1 MSRRENWQD
10 IRRVMLDAWTGV
22 IPVMSER
29 ETIDEMLATWLAM
42 AQQSGVTGAVDAV
55 EEIAEQIKLEDGEA

>member
-1 MSRRENWQD
+1 MNTRENWQD
-10 IRRVMLDAWTGV
+10 VRRVMLDVWKGAITT
-22 IPVMSER
+22 MSER
-29 ETIDEMLATWLAM
+29 EIIDEMLTTWLAM

>member
-10 IRRVMLDAWTGV
+10 IRRVMLDAWKGAIT
-22 IPVMSER
+22 VMSER
-29 ETIDEMLATWLAM
+29 EIIDEMLTTWLAM